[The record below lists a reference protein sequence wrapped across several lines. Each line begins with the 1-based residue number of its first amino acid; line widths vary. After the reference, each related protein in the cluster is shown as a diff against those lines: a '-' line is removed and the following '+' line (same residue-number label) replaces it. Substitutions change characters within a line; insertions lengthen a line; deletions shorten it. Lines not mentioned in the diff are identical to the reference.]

1 MQSCVFCQI
10 IRGKQPANIV
20 YQDDLV
26 TAFEDIHP
34 IAPVHILIIPNKHI
48 PSLNEITQE
57 DEALLGHIFTAGK
70 IIARKQNIDK
80 SGYRIIINT
89 GPHALQ
95 SVFHLHAH
103 LLGGRSMKFSI

>member
-48 PSLNEITQE
+48 PSE
-57 DEALLGHIFTAGK
+57 F
-70 IIARKQNIDK
+70 R
-80 SGYRIIINT
+80 SG
-89 GPHALQ
+89 
-95 SVFHLHAH
+95 
-103 LLGGRSMKFSI
+103 